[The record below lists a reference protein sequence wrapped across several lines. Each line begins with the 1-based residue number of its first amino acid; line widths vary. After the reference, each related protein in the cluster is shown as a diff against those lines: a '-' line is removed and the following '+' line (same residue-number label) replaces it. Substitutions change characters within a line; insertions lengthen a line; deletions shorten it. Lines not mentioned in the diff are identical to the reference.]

1 MEDSQV
7 DLVIVG
13 HVDHGKSTV
22 IGRLMADTRSLPEG
36 KLEQV
41 RERCARNSR
50 PFEYAFLLDAL
61 KNEQAQGITIDAAR
75 CFMKTDKRRYLIH
88 DAPGHVEFL
97 KNMVTGASRAQAA
110 LLVIDAAEGIR
121 ENSLRHGYILS
132 LLGIR
137 ELAVLI
143 NKMDLVGYE
152 QEAFERIRSEYA
164 AFLAG
169 LGVRAVNMIPIAARL
184 GENIATPTAT
194 MPWYQGGTVLEQ
206 IDAFEV
212 DRGEAERAFRM
223 PLQDVYKFT
232 EAGDQRRI
240 YAGTVTSGSIAT
252 GTEVRFVPSG
262 KRSTIASIEAFSAGT
277 PTLVEAGQAVG
288 FTLTEQIYVRPGE
301 LLVRADDPSVLEIS
315 RFRATVFWMGR
326 APLLAKQAYTLKVG
340 AARVSVELCEV
351 LRVVD
356 ATAHLSEHQKD
367 RLERHDVGEVILE
380 TSRPIACDIARELG
394 STGRFVIVDHFEIAG
409 CGVVLASAAS
419 GESLLEQRVR
429 AREFSWRSG
438 IVTRQARLQ
447 RYGHQG
453 KFLLLTVGGGAPSQQ
468 VAFAEQLGMRLE
480 AELFTRGRLPYALS
494 MDNLDGHRGLSSREE
509 HVQRLGELARVVTDA
524 GLLFI
529 SVLVDA
535 EDAEV
540 RALRALNRP
549 AELFVIRIGVSFGRE
564 PVSLEV
570 DPGQPLSDALTLVI
584 ERLFADEI
592 ILDYAI

>member
-1 MEDSQV
+1 MDDSQV

-22 IGRLMADTRSLPEG
+22 IGRLMADTKSLPEG
-36 KLEQV
+36 KLDQV
-41 RERCARNSR
+41 RERCLRNSR

-75 CFMKTDKRRYLIH
+75 CFMRTQKRRYLIH

-97 KNMVTGASRAQAA
+97 KNMVTGASRAQVA

-121 ENSLRHGYILS
+121 ENSRRHGYILS
-132 LLGIR
+132 LLGIH

-152 QEAFERIRSEYA
+152 QGVFERIRDEYA

-169 LGVRAVNMIPIAARL
+169 LGVRAATMIPIAARL
-184 GENIATPTAT
+184 GENIATQTAN
-194 MPWYQGGTVLEQ
+194 MPWYQGKTVLEQ

-212 DRGEAERAFRM
+212 GHPEAERRFRM

-240 YAGTVTSGSIAT
+240 YAGTVSSGRIRPGS
-252 GTEVRFVPSG
+252 EVRFVPSG
-262 KRSTIASIEAFSAGT
+262 KRSTIASIEAFSAKT
-277 PTLVEAGQAVG
+277 PELVEAGQAVG
-288 FTLTEQIYVRPGE
+288 FTLTEQIYVKPGE
-301 LLVRADDPSVLEIS
+301 LLVSAEDSSVLEVS

-326 APLLAKQAYTLKVG
+326 APLVAKRVYTLKLG
-340 AARVSVELCEV
+340 AARVAVELCEV

-356 ATAHLSEHQKD
+356 ASEHLLESRQD

-380 TSRPIACDIARELG
+380 TNRPIACDVARELG
-394 STGRFVIVDHFEIAG
+394 ATGRFVIVDRFEIAG
-409 CGVVLASAAS
+409 CGVVLDTMAG
-419 GESLLEQRVR
+419 GESLLERRVR
-429 AREFSWRSG
+429 DREFAWQSG
-438 IVTRQARLQ
+438 IVTRQARRQ

-453 KFLLLTVGGGAPSQQ
+453 KFLLVAVGGEASAQQ
-468 VAFAEQLGMRLE
+468 IAFAEQLGIRLE

-509 HVQRLGELARVVTDA
+509 HVQRLGEMARVLTDA

-535 EDAEV
+535 DDVEL

-549 AELFVIRIGVSFGRE
+549 AELFVIQVGGPFGRE

-570 DPGQPLSDALTLVI
+570 DPRESQVEAIARVI
-584 ERLFADEI
+584 ERLGADEI